1 MKHLF
6 LILFLLPLLFCNCT
20 NRYQVKKQLDQVEA
34 QLHTDPQQAKL
45 LLEAIPLSDCFTKR
59 LRERHILLQAQVYK
73 QLGDYEK
80 AYNLLYAYYAPEA
93 KVGLEQQSPTSSSEQ
108 QDFAPAST
116 TAVSERN
123 NPLLISLI
131 ISLLSLSAVMYMFYL
146 YSRKVKMKLR
156 WHTDQIYLQTE
167 KTQRL
172 TLEMKLKD
180 ENLKDSIQEL
190 KLSEPVT
197 RLHRSLTNAQTVREQ
212 DWKDFYAV
220 FNEKLPSFEQILKS
234 RYPLSE
240 SELQICMLVK
250 LDFSPGDIAVLTN
263 KAKASISL
271 TRTRLYSKLF
281 QKEGTAKD
289 FDEYIRSI

>member
-1 MKHLF
+1 MKHCY
-6 LILFLLPLLFCNCT
+6 LILVLLPFLFCNCT
-20 NRYQVKKQLDQVEA
+20 QRYQVKKQLDRIEA
-34 QLHTDPQQAKL
+34 ELATDPQQAKR
-45 LLEAIPLSDCFTKR
+45 LLEAIPLSNCSTKR
-59 LRERHILLQAQVYK
+59 LRERHVLLQSQIYK

-93 KVGLEQQSPTSSSEQ
+93 KVGLVQLSPTATSEQ
-108 QDFAPAST
+108 PTLSIEST
-116 TAVSERN
+116 TPTSEN
-123 NPLLISLI
+123 NKPLFISLI
-131 ISLLSLSAVMYMFYL
+131 ISILVFLSIMYMFYL
-146 YSRKVKMKLR
+146 YSRQVKMKLK
-156 WHTDQIYLQTE
+156 WHTDQINLQTE

-172 TLEMKLKD
+172 TLEMKLKE

-190 KLSEPVT
+190 KLSEPVS
-197 RLHRSLTNAQTVREQ
+197 RLHRSLINAQAVREQ

-240 SELQICMLVK
+240 SELQICMLIK
-250 LDFSPGDIAVLTN
+250 LEFSPGDIAVLTN
-263 KAKASISL
+263 KTKASISL

-289 FDEYIRSI
+289 FDEFIRSV